1 MCFDCIKIFIYI
13 DEVILIII
21 MADEKLV
28 PKLRFNY
35 GDEWKIKKL
44 MDVSIINPKTNNLPP
59 EFVYIDLE
67 SVEKGILT
75 KINKITI
82 EDAPSRA
89 QRLLDVGDILFQTVR
104 PYQMNNLYFDYDN
117 DFYVASTGYA
127 QIKSKIN
134 SRFLYHYLHH
144 AKFVDDVLKRCTG
157 TSYPAINVSD
167 LKKIKIRIPP
177 DLNEQ
182 NLIGEFF
189 DKIDKK
195 IELLNKKYDNY
206 VNFKKYLMQ
215 QIFAQKLRFNE
226 DCIFETKKVKN
237 YLTESKIS
245 GVDDINKRLTV
256 KLNLKGISIRDSK
269 ATEIEGATKQ
279 FIRKSGQFIYGKQN
293 LHKGAFG
300 IIPKELDGYLTSSDI
315 PSFDFNGEI
324 NPKWFYY
331 YFSRQSFYENLE
343 RLSTGTG
350 SKRIAPKDFL
360 NIKINVPEIKEQD
373 KTANLLENVDEK
385 IEDISNE
392 LFQINKFKKGL
403 LQQMFI

>member
-1 MCFDCIKIFIYI
+1 
-13 DEVILIII
+13 

-157 TSYPAINVSD
+157 TSYPAINASD

-182 NLIGEFF
+182 NLIGVFF
-189 DKIDKK
+189 
-195 IELLNKKYDNY
+195 
-206 VNFKKYLMQ
+206 
-215 QIFAQKLRFNE
+215 
-226 DCIFETKKVKN
+226 
-237 YLTESKIS
+237 
-245 GVDDINKRLTV
+245 
-256 KLNLKGISIRDSK
+256 
-269 ATEIEGATKQ
+269 
-279 FIRKSGQFIYGKQN
+279 
-293 LHKGAFG
+293 
-300 IIPKELDGYLTSSDI
+300 
-315 PSFDFNGEI
+315 
-324 NPKWFYY
+324 
-331 YFSRQSFYENLE
+331 
-343 RLSTGTG
+343 
-350 SKRIAPKDFL
+350 
-360 NIKINVPEIKEQD
+360 
-373 KTANLLENVDEK
+373 
-385 IEDISNE
+385 
-392 LFQINKFKKGL
+392 
-403 LQQMFI
+403 

>member
-1 MCFDCIKIFIYI
+1 MY
-13 DEVILIII
+13 V
-21 MADEKLV
+21 
-28 PKLRFNY
+28 
-35 GDEWKIKKL
+35 
-44 MDVSIINPKTNNLPP
+44 
-59 EFVYIDLE
+59 
-67 SVEKGILT
+67 
-75 KINKITI
+75 
-82 EDAPSRA
+82 
-89 QRLLDVGDILFQTVR
+89 
-104 PYQMNNLYFDYDN
+104 LYFL
-117 DFYVASTGYA
+117 F
-127 QIKSKIN
+127 
-134 SRFLYHYLHH
+134 
-144 AKFVDDVLKRCTG
+144 
-157 TSYPAINVSD
+157 SYFEAHQPI
-167 LKKIKIRIPP
+167 
-177 DLNEQ
+177 
-182 NLIGEFF
+182 F
-189 DKIDKK
+189 DS
-195 IELLNKKYDNY
+195 
-206 VNFKKYLMQ
+206 V
-215 QIFAQKLRFNE
+215 KLRFNE

-293 LHKGAFG
+293 LHKGALG